1 MVAHPPDKFWPR
13 ASAPYSPGA
22 KCASQHVYG
31 TQHQR
36 LALAPGKYRI
46 GPLNSKEHKAFQ
58 WALHLISIFI
68 IASFWYIWMGRHEG
82 VVPKLNQDN
91 WGTFEGEKKPPSYL
105 SYRIV
110 APIRNRA
117 WPLQVKRAT
126 NWKVGNYWPEG
137 KKCGLLFEKEI
148 FGFWSNVNKLCNT
161 LLKYRTR
168 HL

>member
-1 MVAHPPDKFWPR
+1 MVAHPPDKFWPC

-36 LALAPGKYRI
+36 LAVAPGKYRI

-91 WGTFEGEKKPPSYL
+91 WGT
-105 SYRIV
+105 
-110 APIRNRA
+110 
-117 WPLQVKRAT
+117 LQVKRAT